1 MPEPSSQQRIQQE
14 KQCMIYGAPFL
25 KSRILTL
32 PLQEAKES
40 HGGGPAGEPMP
51 VCYNLSYK

>member
-1 MPEPSSQQRIQQE
+1 
-14 KQCMIYGAPFL
+14 MIYGAPLL